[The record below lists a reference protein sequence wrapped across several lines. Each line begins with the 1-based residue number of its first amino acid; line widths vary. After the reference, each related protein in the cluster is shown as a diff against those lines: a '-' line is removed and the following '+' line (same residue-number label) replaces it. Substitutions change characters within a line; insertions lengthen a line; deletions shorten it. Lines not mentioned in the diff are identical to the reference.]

1 VAQRAKIY
9 TKTGDDGTTGRLFG
23 GRVPKTDPSVELLG
37 AVDEAQAALGLAR
50 AEAGADGAV
59 LRPVLAGLEHD
70 LYVLMAEVS
79 CDVANRRKLEPGRS
93 LVTGDMVLALE
104 AKIDEV
110 AAEVDL
116 PAGFVI
122 PGGNRL
128 SAALDF
134 ARTVVRRA
142 ERAAAAAADGLP
154 GSLVPVYLNRLSDL
168 CYMLARQAEAE
179 QLMSRPSGAGHT
191 D

>member
-1 VAQRAKIY
+1 VAPVAGRAKIY
-9 TKTGDDGTTGRLFG
+9 TRTGDDGTTGRLFG
-23 GRVPKTDPSVELLG
+23 GRAPKSDASIGVLG

-50 AEAGADGAV
+50 AEAGAGTLAT
-59 LRPVLAGLEHD
+59 VLAGLEHD

-79 CDVANRRKLEPGRS
+79 CEPANRHKLVAGKS
-93 LVTGDMVLALE
+93 LVTRDMVVDLE
-104 AKIDEV
+104 GRIDEV
-110 AAEVDL
+110 SAEVEL

-122 PGGNRL
+122 PGSNRL

-142 ERAAAAAADGLP
+142 ERAASALSLP
-154 GSLVPVYLNRLSDL
+154 GSLVTVYLNRLSDL
-168 CYMLARQAEAE
+168 CYMLARQAEGE
-179 QLMSRPSGAGHT
+179 RLLSRRSGT